1 MKKKVV
7 TCIIAASIGL
17 SAIPFQAMAAT
28 DGQGTLKVVNS
39 VNFRTEPSVKNNQIR
54 YLKPGE
60 TLDIVGQPNS
70 YWYKVKDQNGK
81 IGYVSSS
88 SKYVSAA
95 NQPSN
100 GGTSSANA
108 VSKPSTSSS
117 AKVEKVISTGMKY
130 LGTPYEF
137 GSNRNS
143 TKTFDCSDFV
153 RHAFKQALGVTLPS
167 DSRKQADYVKKKGHT
182 TTNWRNLKRGDLMFF
197 MDYKGSSASSYKGIN
212 KSKQRISH
220 VGIYLGDGKI
230 LHTYSVKSGGV
241 RVDSIAGKH
250 WEHRFVFGGSAL

>member
-1 MKKKVV
+1 MKKKIIS
-7 TCIIAASIGL
+7 CIIAASIGL

-28 DGQGTLKVVNS
+28 DGQGTIKVVNS
-39 VNFRTEPSVKNNQIR
+39 VNFRTQPNVNSNQIR
-54 YLKPGE
+54 SLKTGE
-60 TLDIVGQPNS
+60 TLDIIGQPNS
-70 YWYKVKDQNGK
+70 YWYQVKDKNGK
-81 IGYVSSS
+81 TGYVSSS
-88 SKYVSAA
+88 SKYVSVV
-95 NQPSN
+95 NQPASN
-100 GGTSSANA
+100 GGSISANA
-108 VSKPSTSSS
+108 ATPSASSS
-117 AKVEKVISTGMKY
+117 AKVEKIISTGMKY

-153 RHAFKQALGVTLPS
+153 RRAFIEGVGVTLPS
-167 DSRKQADYVKKKGHT
+167 DSRKQADYVKKKGNT

-197 MDYKGSSASSYKGIN
+197 MDYKGSTASSYKGIN

-220 VGIYLGDGKI
+220 VGIYLGNGKI
-230 LHTYSVKSGGV
+230 LHTYSKKSGGV